1 MAGPLRGLLLRD
13 SDDDG
18 GMAGPGESQRPQ
30 REDIMLLICRMRGLA
45 TWRPSVLPC
54 LWRRMRQV
62 EGRSLWADADFN

>member
-30 REDIMLLICRMRGLA
+30 REDIMLLICPALCSQDAELGGLA
-45 TWRPSVLPC
+45 AWRLSAQSAAPD
-54 LWRRMRQV
+54 
-62 EGRSLWADADFN
+62 ETG